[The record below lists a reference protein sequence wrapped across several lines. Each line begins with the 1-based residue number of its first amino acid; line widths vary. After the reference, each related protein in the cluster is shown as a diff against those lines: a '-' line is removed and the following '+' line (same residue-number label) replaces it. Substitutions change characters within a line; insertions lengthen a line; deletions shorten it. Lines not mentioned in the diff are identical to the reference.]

1 MIAGYV
7 GQSDKLDRALCRFA
21 RAYADQT
28 EADHQALVRA
38 VARGVLP
45 CAPEDPAATRM
56 RNRSNVHV
64 LKPGQRRRH

>member
-7 GQSDKLDRALCRFA
+7 GASDKLDKALCRFA

-28 EADHQALVRA
+28 EADHQVLVRA

-45 CAPEDPAATRM
+45 VERGERGPS
-56 RNRSNVHV
+56 RNAFR
-64 LKPGQRRRH
+64 P